1 VCLAAR
7 EFGLLTRPV
16 LDTLVLML
24 PYCVTDAEL
33 EAAVGALA
41 AAIEA
46 CCLHQGQRIEKAAQ
60 RRETK

>member
-1 VCLAAR
+1 MGAKVCLAAR

-16 LDTLVLML
+16 LDTLVFML
-24 PYCVTDAEL
+24 PYCVTDAEM

-46 CCLHQGQRIEKAAQ
+46 CCLH
-60 RRETK
+60 